1 MPATTSG
8 RCSVR
13 FHDIE
18 SFIVDSIREC
28 TQVVGCVAWL
38 RSRGIMRA
46 LSNVPCTIVITND
59 TKLPDYSSL
68 TPFLSCH
75 PTAVVK
81 VGLARGRFRGLQ
93 HNKFIVG
100 LKNGKPSF
108 VITGSFNYT
117 EQASTQ
123 NLENVVRI
131 DDSSCADAY
140 MREAL
145 AIMAIAKPCKPPRCK
160 ARLTKRRRI

>member
-1 MPATTSG
+1 MAKLL
-8 RCSVR
+8 
-13 FHDIE
+13 FH
-18 SFIVDSIREC
+18 RY
-28 TQVVGCVAWL
+28 
-38 RSRGIMRA
+38 
-46 LSNVPCTIVITND
+46 ITG
-59 TKLPDYSSL
+59 LYSL
-68 TPFLSCH
+68 
-75 PTAVVK
+75 
-81 VGLARGRFRGLQ
+81 
-93 HNKFIVG
+93 IVG

-145 AIMAIAKPCKPPRCK
+145 AIMAIAKPYKPPRCK